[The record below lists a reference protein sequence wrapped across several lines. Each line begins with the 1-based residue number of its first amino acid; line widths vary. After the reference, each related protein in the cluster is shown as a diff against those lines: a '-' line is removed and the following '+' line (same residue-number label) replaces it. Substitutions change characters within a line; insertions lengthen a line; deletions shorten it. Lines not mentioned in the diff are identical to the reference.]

1 MMIWYWYMWWAS
13 GEALQYAARRYVLG
27 LDWT

>member
-1 MMIWYWYMWWAS
+1 MILFWWLWWAS

-27 LDWT
+27 LDWW